1 VLEQRKHIIQQAFTT
16 FKQRGFKNVTMD
28 DISRQVGISK
38 KTLYEIFK
46 HKDELVEAVIQF
58 VIEDNTCQI
67 SNTAT
72 IGKNAIEH
80 NLQMML
86 YLDRFVGGMNPV
98 CFIDLQRYYPTAY
111 QLLTQHRTQFVEQSI
126 LQNLRQGIE
135 EGLYRPDLDV
145 AIIARYRTES
155 VFLIFQ
161 QQWFTNLDID
171 ASRINSQIFIH
182 YLYGLCTLKGHE
194 VLSQLTQTFFSHK
207 S

>member
-1 VLEQRKHIIQQAFTT
+1 VHNHRKHIIEQAFGT

-38 KTLYEIFK
+38 KTLYELFK
-46 HKDELVEAVIQF
+46 HKDDLVEAVVQF
-58 VIEDNTCQI
+58 VINDNTCQL
-67 SNTAT
+67 NNAAEPK
-72 IGKNAIEH
+72 KNAIEH
-80 NLQMML
+80 NIQMML

-98 CFIDLQRYYPTAY
+98 CFIDLQRYYPMAF

-126 LQNLRQGIE
+126 LQNLQQGIE
-135 EGLYRPDLDV
+135 EGLYRPNIDV

-155 VFLIFQ
+155 IFLVIQ
-161 QQWFTNLDID
+161 QQWFVNLDYD

-194 VLSQLTQTFFSHK
+194 ILSELIKTFFSHK
-207 S
+207 P

>member
-1 VLEQRKHIIQQAFTT
+1 MHNHRKHIIEQAFGT

-38 KTLYEIFK
+38 KTLYELFK
-46 HKDELVEAVIQF
+46 HKDDLVEAVVQF
-58 VIEDNTCQI
+58 VINDNTCQL
-67 SNTAT
+67 NNAAEPK
-72 IGKNAIEH
+72 KNAIEH
-80 NLQMML
+80 NIQMML

-98 CFIDLQRYYPTAY
+98 CFIDLQRYYPMAF

-126 LQNLRQGIE
+126 LQNLQQGIE
-135 EGLYRPDLDV
+135 EGLYRPNIDV

-155 VFLIFQ
+155 IFLVIQ
-161 QQWFTNLDID
+161 QQWFVNLDYD

-194 VLSQLTQTFFSHK
+194 ILSELIKTFFSHK
-207 S
+207 P

>member
-1 VLEQRKHIIQQAFTT
+1 MHDHRKHIIEQAFGT

-38 KTLYEIFK
+38 KTLYELFK
-46 HKDELVEAVIQF
+46 HKDDLVEAVVQF
-58 VIEDNTCQI
+58 VINDNTCQL
-67 SNTAT
+67 NNAAEPK
-72 IGKNAIEH
+72 KNAIEH
-80 NLQMML
+80 NIQMML

-98 CFIDLQRYYPTAY
+98 CFIDLQRYYPMAF

-126 LQNLRQGIE
+126 LQNLQQGIE
-135 EGLYRPDLDV
+135 EGLYRPDIDV

-155 VFLIFQ
+155 IFLVIQ
-161 QQWFTNLDID
+161 QQWFVNLDYD

-194 VLSQLTQTFFSHK
+194 ILSELIKTFFSHK
-207 S
+207 P

>member
-1 VLEQRKHIIQQAFTT
+1 
-16 FKQRGFKNVTMD
+16 MD

-46 HKDELVEAVIQF
+46 HKDELVVAVIQY
-58 VIEDNTCQI
+58 VIEDNTCQMV
-67 SNTAT
+67 NTGV

-80 NLQMML
+80 NLHMMV

-98 CFIDLQRYYPTAY
+98 CFIDLQRYYPEAY
-111 QLLTQHRTQFVEQSI
+111 QLLTRHRTHFVEQSI
-126 LQNLRQGIE
+126 LQNLKQGIE
-135 EGLYRPDLDV
+135 EGLYRPNIDV

-161 QQWFTNLDID
+161 QQWFSNLEMD
-171 ASRINSQIFIH
+171 AARVNTQIFIH

-194 VLSQLTQTFFSHK
+194 VLSELTKIFFSHK
-207 S
+207 P

>member
-1 VLEQRKHIIQQAFTT
+1 MHNHRKHIIEQAFGT

-38 KTLYEIFK
+38 KTLYELFK
-46 HKDELVEAVIQF
+46 HKDDLVEAVVQF
-58 VIEDNTCQI
+58 VINDNTCQL
-67 SNTAT
+67 NNAAEPK
-72 IGKNAIEH
+72 KNAIEH
-80 NLQMML
+80 NIQMML

-98 CFIDLQRYYPTAY
+98 CFIDLQRYYPMAF

-126 LQNLRQGIE
+126 LQNLQQGIE
-135 EGLYRPDLDV
+135 EGLYRPDIDV

-155 VFLIFQ
+155 IFLVIQ
-161 QQWFTNLDID
+161 QQWFVNLDYD

-194 VLSQLTQTFFSHK
+194 ILSELIKTFFSHK
-207 S
+207 P

>member
-1 VLEQRKHIIQQAFTT
+1 VHNHRKHIIEQAFGT

-38 KTLYEIFK
+38 KTLYELFK
-46 HKDELVEAVIQF
+46 HKDDLVEAVVQF
-58 VIEDNTCQI
+58 VINDNTCQL
-67 SNTAT
+67 NNAAEPK
-72 IGKNAIEH
+72 KNAIEH
-80 NLQMML
+80 NIQMML

-98 CFIDLQRYYPTAY
+98 CFIDLQRYYPMAF

-126 LQNLRQGIE
+126 LQNLQQGIE
-135 EGLYRPDLDV
+135 EGLYRPDIDV

-155 VFLIFQ
+155 IFLVIQ
-161 QQWFTNLDID
+161 QQWFVNLDYD

-194 VLSQLTQTFFSHK
+194 ILSELIKTFFSHK
-207 S
+207 P

>member
-1 VLEQRKHIIQQAFTT
+1 VHDHRKHIIEQAFGT

-38 KTLYEIFK
+38 KTLYELFK
-46 HKDELVEAVIQF
+46 HKDDLVEAVVQF
-58 VIEDNTCQI
+58 VINDNTCQL
-67 SNTAT
+67 NNAAEPK
-72 IGKNAIEH
+72 KNAIEH
-80 NLQMML
+80 NIQMML

-98 CFIDLQRYYPTAY
+98 CFIDLQRYYPMAF

-126 LQNLRQGIE
+126 LQNLQQGIE
-135 EGLYRPDLDV
+135 EGLYRPDIDV

-155 VFLIFQ
+155 IFLVIQ
-161 QQWFTNLDID
+161 QQWFVNLDYD

-194 VLSQLTQTFFSHK
+194 ILSELIKTFFSHK
-207 S
+207 P

>member
-1 VLEQRKHIIQQAFTT
+1 MHDHRKHIIEQAFGT

-38 KTLYEIFK
+38 KTLYELFK
-46 HKDELVEAVIQF
+46 HKDDLVEAVVQF
-58 VIEDNTCQI
+58 VINDNTCQL
-67 SNTAT
+67 NNAAEPK
-72 IGKNAIEH
+72 KNAIEH
-80 NLQMML
+80 NIQMML

-98 CFIDLQRYYPTAY
+98 CFIDLQRYYPMAF

-126 LQNLRQGIE
+126 LQNLQQGIE
-135 EGLYRPDLDV
+135 EGLYRPNIDV

-155 VFLIFQ
+155 IFLVIQ
-161 QQWFTNLDID
+161 QQWFVNLDYD

-194 VLSQLTQTFFSHK
+194 ILSELIKTFFSHK
-207 S
+207 P

>member
-1 VLEQRKHIIQQAFTT
+1 MLNQRHHIVEQAFGT

-28 DISRQVGISK
+28 DISRHVGISK
-38 KTLYEIFK
+38 KTLYELFK
-46 HKDELVEAVIQF
+46 HKDELVEAVVQF
-58 VIEDNTCQI
+58 VIENNTCQI
-67 SNTAT
+67 ENTAQ

-80 NLQMML
+80 NIHMML

-98 CFIDLQRYYPTAY
+98 CFLDLQRYYPVAF
-111 QLLTQHRTQFVEQSI
+111 QLLTKHRTQFVEQSI

-135 EGLYRPDLDV
+135 EGLYRPDIDV

-155 VFLIFQ
+155 VFLVIQ
-161 QQWFTNLDID
+161 QQWFDHHDFD

-182 YLYGLCTLKGHE
+182 YLYGLCTLKGHD
-194 VLSQLTQTFFSHK
+194 VLSALTQTLFSHK